1 MGDEVLVVLKVYPE
15 GIDEIGAVH
24 SGIKEVRAGVFRDS
38 KREPLAFGLELIKAA
53 FTIKDKQEGALEAL
67 LEEIKAVKGVKDV
80 EVEATTLL

>member
-15 GIDEIGAVH
+15 GPDEVEAADAGL
-24 SGIKEVRAGVFRDS
+24 KEVKAGTLKDS

-67 LEEIKAVKGVKDV
+67 LEEIKAVEGVKDV